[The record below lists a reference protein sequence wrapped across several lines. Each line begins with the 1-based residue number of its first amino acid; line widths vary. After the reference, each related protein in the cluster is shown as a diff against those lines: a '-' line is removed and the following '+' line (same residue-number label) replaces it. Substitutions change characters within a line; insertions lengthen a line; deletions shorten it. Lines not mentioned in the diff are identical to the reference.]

1 MRIHEIEKSL
11 IRSKTLPRNNKK
23 TFLNLNRIIRK
34 VVAIGLLY
42 LFTSLIRK
50 PDLDSPF
57 FQILNR
63 LLIMKM
69 RLKGYKTRI

>member
-1 MRIHEIEKSL
+1 MRLKKVLFDQKHSLEITKKS
-11 IRSKTLPRNNKK
+11 
-23 TFLNLNRIIRK
+23 FLNLNRIIRK

-50 PDLDSPF
+50 PDLDSLF